1 MYRQILSCE
10 GKEVLKHNIVLWSYG
25 TKTQIIFHPTL
36 LITKKFVINVNDHFF
51 LHEHPM
57 NAPSWTMYMWLVSC
71 CLVHDTKLKS
81 MDLQSILYVARSLE
95 LPAVDA

>member
-36 LITKKFVINVNDHFF
+36 LIPKKSRHHIMIISL

-57 NAPSWTMYMWLVSC
+57 NAPSWTMYMWLISC